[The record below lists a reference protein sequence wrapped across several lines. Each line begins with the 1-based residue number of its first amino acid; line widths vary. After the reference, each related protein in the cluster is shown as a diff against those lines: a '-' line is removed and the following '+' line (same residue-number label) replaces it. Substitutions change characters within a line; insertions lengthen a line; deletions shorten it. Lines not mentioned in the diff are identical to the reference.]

1 MLLHYSLGL
10 EEEAEAIEAAV
21 EGVLEAGYRTRDILE
36 EGAKLVGT
44 REMGD
49 AVVAELD

>member
-1 MLLHYSLGL
+1 MLLRYSLGL
-10 EEEAEAIEAAV
+10 EAEAKAVERAV

-44 REMGD
+44 TEMGD
-49 AVVAELD
+49 AVVAQLD